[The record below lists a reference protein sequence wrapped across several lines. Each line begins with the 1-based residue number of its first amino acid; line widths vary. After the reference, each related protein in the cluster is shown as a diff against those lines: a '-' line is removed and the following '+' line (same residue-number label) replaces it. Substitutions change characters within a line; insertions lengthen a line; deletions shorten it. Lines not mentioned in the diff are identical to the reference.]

1 MWLCKRE
8 RGGPRPAP
16 PESAVL
22 PDTIEPPLRLAG
34 REEFVRA
41 VEDAI
46 RRAREAGGTCAVVAW
61 ELRPLP
67 GETVDVETAARS
79 ARLLV
84 RRLRAEDVVTRY
96 DERHYLALAAEADEL
111 SARSAAFRLK
121 RDLGLAFPQAGKWL
135 AGTAAY
141 PRDGETADAIIQAA
155 LRDLQDD
162 LWR

>member
-1 MWLCKRE
+1 MWLFKRE
-8 RGGPRPAP
+8 RGSAP
-16 PESAVL
+16 PSPSDSAIL
-22 PDTIEPPLRLAG
+22 PDTIDPSLRLAS

-41 VEDAI
+41 VEEAI
-46 RRAREAGGTCAVVAW
+46 RRAREDGAACAIVAW
-61 ELRPLP
+61 ELRTLP
-67 GETVDVETAARS
+67 GEKVDPETAARS

-96 DERHYLALAAEADEL
+96 DERHYLALAAEADEA

-141 PRDGETADAIIQAA
+141 PRDGETAEALIAAA
-155 LRDLQDD
+155 LRDLEED